1 MGWDEAFLQDAV
13 NTCTNPDGEIESC
26 PLFDLQDPSVY
37 GNCNFTMPAA
47 LINENVVDPV
57 GSLPGNPP
65 ILSGPGY
72 AMGATAGETT
82 ATPIPVPTLSYSAG
96 QSVSSGSDYVPGAI
110 FAAKETVSSSSP
122 VQTTPVQTSAAS
134 TITTAPSIASAANTE
149 SFFSTEYSTS
159 GQEVLEILWVEELI
173 TVTAPQSTTT
183 VYIPGRKR
191 HVHQHQQRGRHLV

>member
-47 LINENVVDPV
+47 LVNENVVDPI
-57 GSLPGNPP
+57 GTLPGNPP

-72 AMGATAGETT
+72 GMGATAGET
-82 ATPIPVPTLSYSAG
+82 ATPNPVPTLSYSAG

-110 FAAKETVSSSSP
+110 FAAKETVSSSSA
-122 VQTTPVQTSAAS
+122 VQTSATS
-134 TITTAPSIASAANTE
+134 TITTAPSIASAVNIE

-159 GQEVLEILWVEELI
+159 GQQVMEVLWVEELI
-173 TVTAPQSTTT
+173 TVTAPAETTT
-183 VYIPGRKR
+183 VYVPGRKR

>member
-47 LINENVVDPV
+47 LVNENVVDPV

-82 ATPIPVPTLSYSAG
+82 ATPVPVPTLSYSAG

-110 FAAKETVSSSSP
+110 FAAKETDSSSP
-122 VQTTPVQTSAAS
+122 SVETSAS
-134 TITTAPSIASAANTE
+134 NTITAAPSIASAANTQ

-159 GQEVLEILWVEELI
+159 GQEVLEVLWVEELI
-173 TVTAPQSTTT
+173 TVTAPQETTT
-183 VYIPGRKR
+183 VYIPPRKR
-191 HVHQHQQRGRHLV
+191 HLHQHQQRGRHLV

>member
-37 GNCNFTMPAA
+37 GNCNFTMPSA
-47 LINENVVDPV
+47 LVNENVVDPV

-72 AMGATAGETT
+72 GIGATAGETT

-122 VQTTPVQTSAAS
+122 VPTSATS
-134 TITTAPSIASAANTE
+134 TITTAPSIASAVNTE

-159 GQEVLEILWVEELI
+159 GQEVLEVLWVEELI

-183 VYIPGRKR
+183 LYIPDRKR
-191 HVHQHQQRGRHLV
+191 HVHQHQHQQRGRYLV

>member
-47 LINENVVDPV
+47 LVNENVVDPI
-57 GSLPGNPP
+57 GTLPGNPP

-72 AMGATAGETT
+72 GMGATAGETN
-82 ATPIPVPTLSYSAG
+82 ATPNPVPTLSYSAG

-110 FAAKETVSSSSP
+110 FAAKETVSSSP
-122 VQTTPVQTSAAS
+122 VETSATS
-134 TITTAPSIASAANTE
+134 TITAAPSIASAVNTQ
-149 SFFSTEYSTS
+149 SFFSTDYSTS
-159 GQEVLEILWVEELI
+159 GQEVLEVLWVEELI
-173 TVTAPQSTTT
+173 TVTAPPETTT
-183 VYIPGRKR
+183 VYAPGRKR

>member
-13 NTCTNPDGEIESC
+13 NTCTNPDGMIESC

-37 GNCNFTMPAA
+37 SNCNFTMPAA
-47 LINENVVDPV
+47 LVNENVVDPV
-57 GSLPGNPP
+57 GTLPGNPP

-72 AMGATAGETT
+72 GMGATAGEAT

-110 FAAKETVSSSSP
+110 FAAKETVNSSP
-122 VQTTPVQTSAAS
+122 PAQTSATS
-134 TITTAPSIASAANTE
+134 TITAAPSIASAVNTE
-149 SFFSTEYSTS
+149 SFFSTDYSTS
-159 GQEVLEILWVEELI
+159 GQEVLEVLWVEELI
-173 TVTAPQSTTT
+173 TITAPQSTTT